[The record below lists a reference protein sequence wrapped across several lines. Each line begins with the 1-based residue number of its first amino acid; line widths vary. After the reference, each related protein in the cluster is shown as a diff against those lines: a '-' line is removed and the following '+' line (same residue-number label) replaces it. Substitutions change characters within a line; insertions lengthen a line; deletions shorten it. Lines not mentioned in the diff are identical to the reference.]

1 MSLSF
6 WTWCENFHFCQVF
19 CVANRGAFEP
29 PPFRGF
35 GEDIYGRR
43 IVFSGLWLKPDV
55 LHIGGKSSAL
65 KQKGHKLRT
74 GFAVNQKLT
83 LFFAEHDFLRGVMKK
98 LSCEDAFIIPRIQIQ
113 RQHETDKEEI
123 SNDDEGKDEGCEE
136 ETRVEGGPYAFFYG
150 VHDGQGI
157 VRSLL
162 KKKGKA
168 LIECPLSKIE
178 AFAVDGSTDI
188 FSKRGVK

>member
-1 MSLSF
+1 MTTKEKTKDAKKKLE
-6 WTWCENFHFCQVF
+6 WKAVDP
-19 CVANRGAFEP
+19 FEP
-29 PPFRGF
+29 RTYPPADMRF
-35 GEDIYGRR
+35 
-43 IVFSGLWLKPDV
+43 
-55 LHIGGKSSAL
+55 
-65 KQKGHKLRT
+65 
-74 GFAVNQKLT
+74 
-83 LFFAEHDFLRGVMKK
+83 LFKRNGNA
-98 LSCEDAFIIPRIQIQ
+98 
-113 RQHETDKEEI
+113 
-123 SNDDEGKDEGCEE
+123 
-136 ETRVEGGPYAFFYG
+136 YAFFYG

>member
-1 MSLSF
+1 MTSKTNTPKKSLEWKS
-6 WTWCENFHFCQVF
+6 VDP
-19 CVANRGAFEP
+19 FEP
-29 PPFRGF
+29 RTYPPADMRFLFKR
-35 GEDIYGRR
+35 
-43 IVFSGLWLKPDV
+43 SGT
-55 LHIGGKSSAL
+55 A
-65 KQKGHKLRT
+65 
-74 GFAVNQKLT
+74 
-83 LFFAEHDFLRGVMKK
+83 
-98 LSCEDAFIIPRIQIQ
+98 
-113 RQHETDKEEI
+113 
-123 SNDDEGKDEGCEE
+123 
-136 ETRVEGGPYAFFYG
+136 YAFFYG